1 VNAVEMGKLAIH
13 RWGRDRKQPCVS
25 PSVHCSYH
33 EWGAV
38 RLINGRSRRTLRIP
52 KAPGR
57 LSST

>member
-25 PSVHCSYH
+25 PSVHCSSRM
-33 EWGAV
+33 GAV